1 MIKNSSP
8 ELETFLLSGGSE
20 KSAELLTQLGAAGV
34 PFIEEGNELK
44 LAEEVDILSPSV
56 ILEHAGEYCREEVLE
71 VYRSIGSTNDAA
83 MQQLTVSDEVVCVAE
98 TQLAGKGRRGRN
110 WVSPFG
116 CNIYLSIGRY
126 LRCNISELEGLSL
139 VVGMA
144 AVEVLRHMGL
154 DDIGLKWPND
164 LLLDGGK
171 VGGILVEM
179 RAPADDSVALV
190 IGLGI
195 NLAMTETEAV
205 TIDQSWSQ
213 VGGRMR
219 ISRSA
224 LVGNLIRHIS
234 AAVTKFEQVGFAAAA
249 EFWPDYNI
257 YMGEEVRIIRGDE
270 IFEGIDQGVDERG
283 NLLLLNDGELTA
295 HNAGEVSLRPVRR
308 R

>member
-8 ELETFLLSGGSE
+8 ELETFLLSGGSK
-20 KSAELLTQLGAAGV
+20 KSTELLAQLGAAGV
-34 PFIEEGNELK
+34 PFIEEGAELK

-116 CNIYLSIGRY
+116 CNVYLSIGRY

-144 AVEVLRHMGL
+144 AVEVLRQEGL

-190 IGLGI
+190 VGLGI
-195 NLAMTETEAV
+195 NLAMTETV

-249 EFWPDYNI
+249 EFWPDYKN

-283 NLLLLNDGELTA
+283 NLLLLNDGEVTA
-295 HNAGEVSLRPVRR
+295 HNAGEVSLRPVRHR
-308 R
+308 

>member
-8 ELETFLLSGGSE
+8 ELETFLLSGGSK
-20 KSAELLTQLGAAGV
+20 KSTELLAQLGAAGV
-34 PFIEEGNELK
+34 PFIEEGAELK

-116 CNIYLSIGRY
+116 CNVYLSIGRY

-144 AVEVLRHMGL
+144 AVEVLRQEGL

-190 IGLGI
+190 VGLGI
-195 NLAMTETEAV
+195 NLAMTETV

-224 LVGNLIRHIS
+224 LVGDLIRQIS

-249 EFWPDYNI
+249 EIWPDYDI

-283 NLLLLNDGELTA
+283 NLLLLNDGEVTA
-295 HNAGEVSLRPVRR
+295 HNAGEVSLRPVRHR
-308 R
+308 